1 MVQLSRLEDLQKAFK
16 EFLESCRKR
25 GRVVVIPAVNVDS
38 IAAASILAKCLSK
51 SGLDVVVNFNP
62 RNEHRDPVLFL
73 DLRSEVKQLSLSL
86 IYGSG
91 VSVLHGQR
99 MVAYTNSSIAST
111 ILYLAKDVCELTHIE
126 KACALVGGVDRGK
139 DLGKEG
145 FRGIEGD
152 IAAELIEEG
161 VIIEEVGLRLW
172 GWKKKSLAEMLSNT
186 LTPFIPQLSG
196 LSNSAVKFLKD
207 VGVSKPEEATVG
219 DLEREDLFKKLAKEL
234 IAKATESSKR
244 KRDAVE
250 FIGKLYGM
258 QVNNEVVYI
267 HEIYGAFIVAISLGR
282 DLLNNLL
289 YLTED
294 YWSLQSLLLLFKQLV
309 SRVANEVSKNYSN
322 YSSSLPISTG
332 LIKRPELYVRV
343 LSDSGLLEGR
353 PVVLYDSAANRKYTS
368 LMEAIRT
375 GLAVNEVDSE
385 QLVEVK

>member
-1 MVQLSRLEDLQKAFK
+1 
-16 EFLESCRKR
+16 
-25 GRVVVIPAVNVDS
+25 
-38 IAAASILAKCLSK
+38 SK

>member
-1 MVQLSRLEDLQKAFK
+1 MQKAFR
-16 EFLESCRKR
+16 EFLESCRKW
-25 GRVVVIPAVNVDS
+25 GRVVLIPAVNVDS
-38 IAAASILAKCLSK
+38 IAAASILVKCLSK

-62 RNEHRDPVLFL
+62 RNEHRDPALFL
-73 DLRSEVKQLSLSL
+73 DIRGEVKRLSLSL

-99 MVAYTNSSIAST
+99 IVAYTNSSIAST
-111 ILYLAKDVCELTHIE
+111 ILYLAKEICELTYIE

-145 FRGIEGD
+145 FKGIEGD

-161 VIIEEVGLRLW
+161 VIIEEAGLRLW

-250 FIGKLYGM
+250 FIGKLYGV
-258 QVNNEVVYI
+258 QVNNEVIYI
-267 HEIYGAFIVAISLGR
+267 HEIYGAYIVAISLGG
-282 DLLNNLL
+282 DVLNNLL
-289 YLTED
+289 YLTENS
-294 YWSLQSLLLLFKQLV
+294 WGLQSLLLLFKQLV
-309 SRVANEVSKNYSN
+309 SRIASEVSRNYSS

-332 LIKRPELYVRV
+332 LIKRPEIYVKV

-353 PVVLYDSAANRKYTS
+353 PVVLYDSTVNRKYTS